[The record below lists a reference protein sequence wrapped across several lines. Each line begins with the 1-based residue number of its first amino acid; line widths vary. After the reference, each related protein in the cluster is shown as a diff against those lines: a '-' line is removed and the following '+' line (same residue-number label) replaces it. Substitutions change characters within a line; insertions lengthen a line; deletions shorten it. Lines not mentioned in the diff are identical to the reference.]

1 MKYKIIY
8 SLLVTASFFITSC
21 KNQDANS
28 ELPNKPTAAN
38 PGTTVKQYKVKV
50 EPDILQP
57 ASNTKLTEMVFTQEE
72 FDFGTIKQGD
82 KVNHI
87 FTFKNTGKN
96 DLIILKAMG
105 SCGCT
110 VPEFPKE
117 PIAPGKTGVMKV
129 SFNST
134 GKKGKQQK
142 TVSVYANVPTGG
154 KVVTIKANILVK

>member
-1 MKYKIIY
+1 MKNKIIY
-8 SLLVTASFFITSC
+8 FFLLAVSIFMTSC
-21 KNQDANS
+21 KKQDENT
-28 ELPNKPTAAN
+28 PTAAN
-38 PGTTVKQYKVKV
+38 PGTTLVQPKVKV
-50 EPDILQP
+50 TPSDLP
-57 ASNTKLTEMVFTQEE
+57 PLTTNGKQTSIAFTEEE
-72 FDFGTIKQGD
+72 FDFGTVKQGD
-82 KVNHI
+82 KVNH
-87 FTFKNTGKN
+87 FFSFKNTGKN
-96 DLIILKAMG
+96 DLVISRAIG

-154 KVVTIKANILVK
+154 KVVTIKANIIVK